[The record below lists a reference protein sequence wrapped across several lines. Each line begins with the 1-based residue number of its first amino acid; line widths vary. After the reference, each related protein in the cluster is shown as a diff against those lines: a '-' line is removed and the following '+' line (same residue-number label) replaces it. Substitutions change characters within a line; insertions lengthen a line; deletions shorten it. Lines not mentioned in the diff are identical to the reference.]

1 MAQLADLFVSYKSVQ
16 PEPKPVV
23 EERQMP
29 DNSLQRLTMARS
41 RLEQI
46 QPIVTQQPTVMDA
59 DVHEDD
65 GDQEYDQPF
74 SWFDAYKLKQKP
86 VATTVSQALQGW
98 NENGQAVTYN
108 RGRLDE
114 EIKALFKKHGIN
126 ITVTSGKRA
135 AGAAG
140 KAGKRSH
147 HVGGNAVDIVPGKGE
162 TFESIKRK
170 MLGNSEIQQF
180 FSDNG
185 LGVID
190 ETSPNTMKKT
200 GATGQHFHIG
210 PDKAAQQT
218 WSAWN
223 GNTQQKPTSMQAWT
237 RNVHDAYA
245 QGLKNEFGNK
255 YDDNVYDRIATY
267 MTYQSALE
275 SGYGKNAKGFN
286 YAGHMK
292 NGKVVNYNTLNDF
305 VKAHIQTLK
314 KWDIMKS
321 RNLKEYVDSLYQGQ
335 YRYNAHSPAAQ
346 YYSDMS
352 GTVKRVNKYLVPK
365 AEFGGKFKNIRK
377 LYEQNFSDY

>member
-16 PEPKPVV
+16 PEPEAMEDSSPVSHN
-23 EERQMP
+23 P
-29 DNSLQRLTMARS
+29 LQRLAMVRG
-41 RLEQI
+41 RLEQL
-46 QPIVTQQPTVMDA
+46 QPVISSQPKPMEDT
-59 DVHEDD
+59 VHEDD
-65 GDQEYDQPF
+65 GDDEEDIPF
-74 SWFDAYKLKQKP
+74 SWFEAYKPKP
-86 VATTVSQALQGW
+86 VATTVNQALQGW
-98 NENGQAVTYN
+98 TDKGPATTYN

-114 EIKALFKKHGIN
+114 EITALFKKHGIN

-147 HVGGNAVDIVPGKGE
+147 HVGGNAVDIIPGKGE

-190 ETSPNTMKKT
+190 ETSPETMKKT

-223 GNTQQKPTSMQAWT
+223 SQSQQKPTSMQAWT
-237 RNVHDAYA
+237 RSVHDAYA
-245 QGLKNEFGNK
+245 QGLKNEFGNR
-255 YDDNVYDRIATY
+255 YDDNVYNRIATY

-286 YAGHMK
+286 YAGHMR

-335 YRYNAHSPAAQ
+335 YRYNAHDPANK
-346 YYSDMS
+346 YYSDMT
-352 GTVKRVNKYLVPK
+352 GTVKRVDRYLVPK

-377 LYEQNFSDY
+377 LYEQSFSDSW